1 MKEAG
6 VEIGVRE
13 RNNRRQNSKEMS
25 NEDYSPETKHSKEDD
40 KHCYTNASTDEQDGI
55 LLSHSI
61 FRFLFNRI
69 NYTKQKRNNTELKQ
83 KPDIKMES
91 LGFIM
96 GFLFKLVIMD
106 LILNLHL
113 TNVATTLN
121 HHRIIND

>member
-91 LGFIM
+91 SGIHHGILIQACYNGFNTESSLDKC
-96 GFLFKLVIMD
+96 G
-106 LILNLHL
+106 NN
-113 TNVATTLN
+113 TEPSQN
-121 HHRIIND
+121 H